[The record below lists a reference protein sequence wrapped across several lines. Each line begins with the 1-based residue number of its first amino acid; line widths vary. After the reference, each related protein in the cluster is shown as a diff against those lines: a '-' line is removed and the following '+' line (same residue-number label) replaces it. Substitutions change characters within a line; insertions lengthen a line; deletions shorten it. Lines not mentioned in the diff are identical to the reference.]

1 MTEPETES
9 ADDDFEEEYADL
21 GATTQEAMDIAET
34 SMDIVRQFV
43 PDETLA
49 DRFRQKS
56 VHSMGDIEFQHL
68 LRFTGTDED
77 GEPDD
82 DAPIRAGAAAVLDE
96 STIVTDITMSKAGV
110 TGRGHNCEKRKA
122 IGNGA
127 ELAKQTGMTRTAASV
142 LELDKQGVYDGA
154 IAVVGNAPTAA
165 FALADCIENGTRPA
179 VIVATPVGFVKAVES
194 RERIRE
200 VAEEYGVPAIT
211 NVGRRG
217 GSGLAA
223 ALTNELIHVAK
234 DVRTGELEL
243 DLGVEVDREVDQ

>member
-1 MTEPETES
+1 MTEQGGAS
-9 ADDDFEEEYADL
+9 HDIDEEYADL
-21 GATTQEAMDIAET
+21 GATTQQAMDIAET

-49 DRFRQKS
+49 DRFRQKA

-68 LRFTGTDED
+68 LRFSSANENGD
-77 GEPDD
+77 PDD
-82 DAPIRAGAAAVLDE
+82 EASIRAGAAAVLRE
-96 STIVTDITMSKAGV
+96 STIVTDITMSKAGI
-110 TGRGHNCEKRKA
+110 TGRGHSCEKRKA

-127 ELAKQTGMTRTAASV
+127 ELAKRTGMTRTAASV
-142 LELDKQGVYDGA
+142 LELDKQGVYDDA
-154 IAVVGNAPTAA
+154 ITVVGNAPTAA
-165 FALADCIENGTRPA
+165 FALADCIEHGTRPA

-200 VAEEYGVPAIT
+200 VAAEYGVPAIT

-234 DVRTGELEL
+234 DVRTGELDLEL
-243 DLGVEVDREVDQ
+243 DLDREVGQ

>member
-1 MTEPETES
+1 MTEQE
-9 ADDDFEEEYADL
+9 ADSDEFTEEYADL
-21 GATTQEAMDIAET
+21 GATTQEAMEIAET
-34 SMDIVRQFV
+34 SMDIVRGFV

-49 DRFRQKS
+49 DRFRQKA

-68 LRFTGTDED
+68 LRFTGTDD
-77 GEPDD
+77 HGEPDEA
-82 DAPIRAGAAAVLDE
+82 APIRAGARAVLEE

-110 TGRGHNCEKRKA
+110 TGRGHTCEKRKA

-127 ELAKQTGMTRTAASV
+127 ELAEKTGMTRTAASV
-142 LELDKQGVYDGA
+142 LELDKQGVYDDA
-154 IAVVGNAPTAA
+154 IAVIGNAPTAA

-200 VAEEYGVPAIT
+200 VAADYSVPAIT

-223 ALTNELIHVAK
+223 ALTNELIHVAT
-234 DVRTGELEL
+234 DARDG
-243 DLGVEVDREVDQ
+243 DLSLEVDR

>member
-1 MTEPETES
+1 MTEQNSETDEV
-9 ADDDFEEEYADL
+9 DEEYADL
-21 GATTQEAMDIAET
+21 GATTQEAMEIAET

-49 DRFRQKS
+49 DRFRQKA

-68 LRFTGTDED
+68 LRFTGTDPD
-77 GEPDD
+77 GNPDD
-82 DAPIRAGAAAVLDE
+82 EAPIRAGAAAVLRE
-96 STIVTDITMSKAGV
+96 STIVTDITMSKAGI

-127 ELAKQTGMTRTAASV
+127 ELAKRTGMTRTAASV

-179 VIVATPVGFVKAVES
+179 VIVATPVGFVRAVES

-200 VAEEYGVPAIT
+200 VATAFDVPAIT

-234 DVRTGELEL
+234 DVRTGELAL
-243 DLGVEVDREVDQ
+243 DRQLDTGVDK

>member
-1 MTEPETES
+1 MTNDDES
-9 ADDDFEEEYADL
+9 AVDESYADL

-49 DRFRQKS
+49 DRFRQKA

-68 LRFTGTDED
+68 LRFTGTNDA
-77 GEPDD
+77 GEPDEA
-82 DAPIRAGAAAVLDE
+82 APIRAGAQAVVQD
-96 STIVTDITMSKAGV
+96 STIVTDITMSKAGI

-127 ELAKQTGMTRTAASV
+127 ELAKKTGMTRTAASV
-142 LELDKQGVYDGA
+142 LELDKQGVYDDA

-165 FALADCIENGTRPA
+165 FALADCIENGTHPA

-200 VAEEYGVPAIT
+200 VAAEYDVPAIT

-223 ALTNELIHVAK
+223 ALTNELIHVAS
-234 DVRTGELEL
+234 DVRDGNL
-243 DLGVEVDREVDQ
+243 DLEDER

>member
-1 MTEPETES
+1 MTEQETDSEIDE
-9 ADDDFEEEYADL
+9 AYADL
-21 GATTQEAMDIAET
+21 GATTQEAMEIAET

-49 DRFRQKS
+49 DRFRQKA

-68 LRFTGTDED
+68 LRFTGTDD
-77 GEPDD
+77 SGDPDA
-82 DAPIRAGAAAVLDE
+82 DAPIRAGAAAVLRE

-127 ELAKQTGMTRTAASV
+127 ELAEKTGMTRTAASV
-142 LELDKQGVYDGA
+142 LELDKQGVYDDA
-154 IAVVGNAPTAA
+154 IAVIGNAPTAA
-165 FALADCIENGTRPA
+165 FALADCIEAGTRPA

-194 RERIRE
+194 RERIRD
-200 VAEEYGVPAIT
+200 VAADCGVPAIT

-223 ALTNELIHVAK
+223 ALTNELIHVAT
-234 DVRTGELEL
+234 DVRDG
-243 DLGVEVDREVDQ
+243 DLSLEVDR

>member
-1 MTEPETES
+1 MTNEGEETVDE
-9 ADDDFEEEYADL
+9 AYADL

-49 DRFRQKS
+49 DRFRQKA

-68 LRFTGTDED
+68 LRFTGTNDA
-77 GEPDD
+77 GEPDEA
-82 DAPIRAGAAAVLDE
+82 APIRAGAQAVLDE

-127 ELAKQTGMTRTAASV
+127 ELAKKTGMTRTAASV
-142 LELDKQGVYDGA
+142 LELDKQGVYEDA
-154 IAVVGNAPTAA
+154 IAVIGNAPTAA
-165 FALADCIENGTRPA
+165 FALADCIEHGTRPA

-200 VAEEYGVPAIT
+200 VAAEYDVPAIT

-223 ALTNELIHVAK
+223 ALTNELIHVAS
-234 DVRTGELEL
+234 DIRDGELSLE
-243 DLGVEVDREVDQ
+243 DER

>member
-1 MTEPETES
+1 MTEQETES
-9 ADDDFEEEYADL
+9 AEADDFEEEYADL
-21 GATTQEAMDIAET
+21 GATTQEAMEIAET

-68 LRFTGTDED
+68 LRFTGTDD
-77 GEPDD
+77 NGEPDD
-82 DAPIRAGAAAVLDE
+82 DAPIRAGAAAVLRE

-127 ELAKQTGMTRTAASV
+127 ELAEKTGMTRTAASV
-142 LELDKQGVYDGA
+142 LELDKQGVYDDA
-154 IAVVGNAPTAA
+154 IAVIGNAPTAA

-200 VAEEYGVPAIT
+200 VAAEYDVPAIT

-243 DLGVEVDREVDQ
+243 DLGVEVDQ